1 MKSNDSKRVHASHR
15 VIVSKN
21 PSSLLFI
28 QLLAIEAHDSD
39 LSFNNVDSI
48 EQVSCQG
55 NKVRSSLLQA
65 YINHWMSLVFKQEVE
80 GTWHEPS
87 ELKAIWSWESLL
99 FCVFDPVHDSSKPWR
114 TQCRLLSWW
123 ACYSW
128 LLIRNQSAVRPQP
141 VISKVTEVAVNNFT
155 AHKCLVVAHP
165 ILNSI
170 DAYIA
175 GWLDSCRFIHW
186 VVCLRSLL
194 EAC

>member
-65 YINHWMSLVFKQEVE
+65 YINHWMSLVLKQEAE
-80 GTWHEPS
+80 GTRHELVNLKLFGVES
-87 ELKAIWSWESLL
+87 FYFSVCLIQCMIHQNHEELSADCSLDGRVTPDYSFAISLL
-99 FCVFDPVHDSSKPWR
+99 
-114 TQCRLLSWW
+114 
-123 ACYSW
+123 
-128 LLIRNQSAVRPQP
+128 
-141 VISKVTEVAVNNFT
+141 
-155 AHKCLVVAHP
+155 
-165 ILNSI
+165 
-170 DAYIA
+170 
-175 GWLDSCRFIHW
+175 
-186 VVCLRSLL
+186 
-194 EAC
+194 